1 MKSARNEKTSVME
14 KRGLKENLILK
25 KTNDGDEDIDTK
37 VKILAVSKSSEKKT
51 ESFENALNSSIKI
64 KNKSKQRKLSKF
76 QIQDPLINVTSRRKK
91 KELNLKEQEK
101 IQNQDHNVNTRSK
114 RANKQKI
121 TDLENLNYKK
131 LTNSNNQVLVIK
143 QDKKSD
149 LIIPLK
155 LQNDANSHITPEIPI
170 VKEENEDKIKKT
182 KVDFFTLDIKDLDY
196 SNISRVFFNFKDN
209 IEKNKEL
216 SKVNV
221 ILAIYE
227 IALNQNF
234 YGLQNYSNK
243 TISFWNN
250 VKNQSYIGCFL
261 SYFTAE
267 TIRKYWRELSSIK
280 SIETLVDVLTN
291 KAKEIDTNEIK

>member
-76 QIQDPLINVTSRRKK
+76 QIQDSLINVTSRRKK

-101 IQNQDHNVNTRSK
+101 IQNRDHNVNTRSK

-250 VKNQSYIGCFL
+250 VKNQSYIGCFF

-291 KAKEIDTNEIK
+291 KANEIDTNEIK

>member
-25 KTNDGDEDIDTK
+25 NTNDGDEDIDTK

-76 QIQDPLINVTSRRKK
+76 QIQDSLINMTSRRKK

-121 TDLENLNYKK
+121 TDLENLNSKK